1 MTTTPRPRPEED
13 ARLVEALRREDPAAA
28 EALVA
33 AYGARIHRR
42 VRRILSD
49 PGDAEEVA
57 QDVLL
62 TVLRR
67 IRSFRG
73 RSTLATW
80 IQSVATNAA
89 LAHLRRRRR
98 DAARAVAWPPGPPA
112 APASPVGAD
121 TELARRELGRV
132 LAGAIERLP
141 EPYRLP
147 LVLRH
152 VEGHSTAAIA
162 ARLGLGRAAVKS
174 RVHRSRRLIRAS
186 LGPYVAA

>member
-1 MTTTPRPRPEED
+1 M
-13 ARLVEALRREDPAAA
+13 
-28 EALVA
+28 A

-49 PGDAEEVA
+49 PRDAEEVA

-62 TVLRR
+62 TVVRR

-80 IQSVATNAA
+80 IQRVATNAA

-98 DAARAVAWPPGPPA
+98 QDARAIAWPPVPTG
-112 APASPVGAD
+112 SGSRLGAD
-121 TELARRELGRV
+121 AELARRELGRV
-132 LAGAIERLP
+132 LARAIERLP
-141 EPYRLP
+141 EAYRRP

-152 VEGHSTAAIA
+152 VEGQSIAAIA
-162 ARLGLGRAAVKS
+162 AGLGLGRTAVKS

-186 LGPYVAA
+186 LAAYVAA